1 MPVNFMRS
9 FFVPIIMVLLS
20 SCSPELEEDFR
31 SSYVCNFLGLEL
43 ENRDSWTIKE
53 DNYGL
58 HVISDGVDVLISN
71 ENIPSRSNA
80 KACCMESMENAK
92 FRNSDMKIWETSP
105 IKIDGY
111 DGYLGVV
118 KFNVKEP
125 PRPGDTLAYGIWAN
139 SIFDHL
145 GYSIHAKCSN
155 EDYPAAKKLVE
166 TVASGIKF
174 FEQNFPLTPEER
186 IQLEVFG
193 ISFLNK
199 MKQGDLKLLKEFRIP
214 AMELYEEIKLNIR
227 DVKDRD
233 GICDWIKSD
242 FRSFESF
249 ILESFDQS
257 IDQMMNF
264 GKEHEVDWEKIEYVK
279 FEYKTMNKKPDLKE
293 VGGLLTFK
301 EKGRLFSIAF
311 SFLIKTNGKWY
322 SEYGDIRID
331 TYENWRKW
339 KNQNFFQD
347 YRIAKTESLPKTRPS
362 GQSNQFIVYV
372 ITPPT
377 SPSTFFYMN
386 PIQEAAGHSSM
397 SHGCY

>member
-1 MPVNFMRS
+1 MTFRQR

-20 SCSPELEEDFR
+20 SCCPELEEDFR

-43 ENRDSWTIKE
+43 ENRGSWTIRE

-58 HVISDGVDVLISN
+58 HVKSEGVEVLIAN
-71 ENIPSRSNA
+71 GHIPSRMKA
-80 KACCMESMENAK
+80 KACCLESMENAK

-111 DGYLGVV
+111 DGYFGVV

-125 PRPGDTLAYGIWAN
+125 PRPGDTLAYGIWAHC
-139 SIFDHL
+139 IFDHWS
-145 GYSIHAKCSN
+145 YSIHAECSN
-155 EDYPAAKKLVE
+155 EDYPTAKKLVE
-166 TVASGIKF
+166 DVASGIKF

-193 ISFLNK
+193 ISFLNR

-214 AMELYEEIKLNIR
+214 AMELYEEIRLNVR

-233 GICDWIKSD
+233 EICDWMKSD

-249 ILESFDQS
+249 ILESFDKS

-264 GKEHEVDWEKIEYVK
+264 GKEQEIYWGKIEYVK
-279 FEYKTMNKKPDLKE
+279 FEYKTMNRKPDMRE

-301 EKGRLFSIAF
+301 ENDRFFSLYF
-311 SFLIKTNGKWY
+311 PFLIKANGKWY
-322 SEYGDIRID
+322 SMYGDIRID
-331 TYENWRKW
+331 TYDYWINN
-339 KNQNFFQD
+339 KN
-347 YRIAKTESLPKTRPS
+347 P
-362 GQSNQFIVYV
+362 V
-372 ITPPT
+372 
-377 SPSTFFYMN
+377 FYTD
-386 PIQEAAGHSSM
+386 
-397 SHGCY
+397 